1 MERGRVQ
8 DVPEAKEE
16 EDKRMSE
23 FAGKT
28 AVVTGASRGIG
39 QATAVALASA
49 GVSRLIL
56 HYNTHKAGIEECA
69 ARVTAAGADVTT
81 IQGDLSTEPG
91 IEKFCLKLTRLE
103 DPVDILIN
111 NAGSLVRRA
120 KLLESTPELF
130 DEVYTLNVKSAWF
143 VAKAVAGRMI
153 ERRSGVIVNLS
164 SVAARHGG
172 GPGAALYSSAKA
184 AVACFTKGL
193 AKELAPLGVR
203 VNAVSPGT
211 VDNHFHEVFSTPEM
225 LESMKKQTPAG
236 TLGTNEEVADT
247 IVFLCSNGARFIHGQ
262 TLEVNGGLF
271 MV

>member
-1 MERGRVQ
+1 
-8 DVPEAKEE
+8 
-16 EDKRMSE
+16 MSE

-28 AVVTGASRGIG
+28 ALVTGASRGIG
-39 QATAVALASA
+39 QATAEALARA

-56 HYNTHKAGIEECA
+56 HYNTHKAGIDECA
-69 ARVTAAGADVTT
+69 SRVAAEGAEVSTM
-81 IQGDLSTEPG
+81 QGDLSTEPG
-91 IEKFCLKLTRLE
+91 IEKFCVKLGRLE
-103 DPVDILIN
+103 EPVDILIN
-111 NAGSLVRRA
+111 NAGSLVQRA

-130 DEVYTLNVKSAWF
+130 DAVYTLNVKSTWF
-143 VAKAVAGRMI
+143 VAKAVAARMI
-153 ERRSGVIVNLS
+153 ERQSGVIINLS

-184 AVACFTKGL
+184 AVSCFTRGL
-193 AKELAPLGVR
+193 AKELAPQGIR

-211 VDNHFHEVFSTPEM
+211 VDNHFHELFSTAEM

-236 TLGTNEEVADT
+236 ELGTNEEIADT

-262 TLEVNGGLF
+262 TIEVNGGLY